1 MNELRHT
8 VCLMVFLIAHALP
21 AWGGVTLT
29 GFVTDS
35 VGETV
40 PGATV
45 KVYAAPASKSMLV
58 YGAASPGGEF
68 RLTLPG
74 DYSNVTVKVSAV
86 GYRTET
92 MQASVGTRLHVRLS
106 PAPTTL
112 KAITVKAPAIR
123 TQGDTLIFDVAAF
136 SSRGDRSIEAV
147 ISRLPG
153 ITVDEER
160 KIKYN
165 GEPIN
170 KFYIEG
176 ADMLTGNYRLATR
189 NISPE
194 DVASVNVYENHQP
207 KKVLEGIEFS
217 ERAALNLKLK
227 KKSMLRPV
235 GNLKAGAGY
244 GGRRALGLGEGFGFL
259 VSPELQLMG
268 TLKAGN
274 YGDTYSTEVSRSHQ
288 NMAPAAL
295 AGRFFNRHLFGS
307 PPVATGRYLHNNSLM
322 TSANALVKK
331 SKVTTLTFNVSY
343 LQDRNRYGSRNV
355 TEYFG
360 LENGPLRITE
370 ENASVM
376 RSNNLYATAKI
387 ETNANNL
394 YLREQIGFSGE
405 FTDNSYRLSGNSQ
418 VLQKLGTDSYGL
430 RNRLDLTLRKGSR
443 VWDIKS
449 DISFSN
455 LPVNSIHAFNTLADT
470 LMADQS
476 IGGFSFRST
485 HSTSFTKILSE
496 KWMTGADMLLKA
508 DYDRIEATDRSRP
521 SVAERT
527 DVTSG
532 YTLETRLVPYIQ
544 WKGGYGSV
552 RIDAPLT
559 LYDMGFRY
567 GLARKHF
574 YFHRLYPGAS
584 VTMRYTTRFKL
595 QNSLLLSHNTTPGDI
610 MDFMTVPV
618 HTSYRTLS
626 VGGSGVLGLRKMA
639 SVAYSASYRNPL
651 YGFNGNLQ
659 VMFSRTSSNVMR
671 SSEVSSSQTSGS
683 VIDRK
688 NSAENLNA
696 ALNLSKF
703 VRGIGTTFLLSAN
716 YIDMRTRSVRNG
728 SEIRLNNS
736 VCILHPS
743 LSSILVKDVLTVDL
757 GCEYELSRQAIRGI
771 GEPTHLS
778 NITGK
783 YQISLFPIKNLQISL
798 GGSLADISIGDDMR
812 KIDLFLDGSM
822 RWMAGKW
829 EIELKMR
836 NLTDRK
842 SYVISKYV
850 GDDSYVTTYMLRP
863 REGMLA
869 VRWKF

>member
-1 MNELRHT
+1 MNPLRHT
-8 VCLMVFLIAHALP
+8 VCLLVFLIAHALT

-29 GFVTDS
+29 GYVTDS

-40 PGATV
+40 PGAMV
-45 KVYAAPASKSMLV
+45 KVYATPASKSMLV
-58 YGAASPGGEF
+58 YGAASPEGEF

-92 MQASVGTRLHVRLS
+92 MQVSVETRLHVRLS

-123 TQGDTLIFDVAAF
+123 AQGDTLIFDVAAF

-153 ITVDEER
+153 ITVDEEG

-360 LENGPLRITE
+360 LENGPLRIIE

-405 FTDNSYRLSGNSQ
+405 FTDNSYSLSGNMQ
-418 VLQKLGTDSYGL
+418 ARQRLGSDSYGV
-430 RNRLDLTLRKGSR
+430 RNRLDMTFRRGSR
-443 VWDIKS
+443 VWDVKS

-455 LPVNSIHAFNTLADT
+455 LPVNYIHAFNPMADT
-470 LMADQS
+470 LIVSQS
-476 IGGFSFRST
+476 VSGFAFRSS
-485 HSTSFTKILSE
+485 HSTSFTQIISE
-496 KWMTGADMLLKA
+496 EWMTGTDISVKA
-508 DYDRIEATDRSRP
+508 DYDRIGATDRGIHP
-521 SVAERT
+521 ATE

-532 YTLETRLVPYIQ
+532 YTIETRAAPYIQ

-552 RIDAPLT
+552 RIDVPLT

-567 GLARKHF
+567 GQDRKHF
-574 YFHRLYPGAS
+574 SFHRLYPGAS

-595 QNSLLLSHNTTPGDI
+595 QNSLRLSYNSTPGDI

-618 HTSYRTLS
+618 YTSYRTRS
-626 VGGSGVLGLRKMA
+626 TGGTGVLGLRRMS
-639 SVAYSASYRNPL
+639 SVLFSTSYRNPI

-683 VIDRK
+683 VVDRK

-703 VRGIGTTFLLSAN
+703 VSGIGTTFLFSAN

-736 VCILHPS
+736 ICILHPS

-798 GGSLADISIGDDMR
+798 GGSLADISIGGDMR
-812 KIDLFLDGSM
+812 KTDLFLDCSM

-829 EIELKMR
+829 EVELKMR

>member
-1 MNELRHT
+1 MNPLRHT
-8 VCLMVFLIAHALP
+8 VCLLVFLIAHALT

-29 GFVTDS
+29 GYVTDS

-40 PGATV
+40 PGAMV
-45 KVYAAPASKSMLV
+45 KVYATPASKSMLV
-58 YGAASPGGEF
+58 YGAASPEGEF

-92 MQASVGTRLHVRLS
+92 MQVSVGTRLHVRLS

-123 TQGDTLIFDVAAF
+123 AQGDTLIFDVAAF

-153 ITVDEER
+153 ITVDEEG

-244 GGRRALGLGEGFGFL
+244 GGRRAVGLGEGFGFL

-360 LENGPLRITE
+360 LENGPLRIIE

-387 ETNANNL
+387 ETNGNNL

-405 FTDNSYRLSGNSQ
+405 FTDNSYSLSGNMQ
-418 VLQKLGTDSYGL
+418 ARQRLGSDSYGV
-430 RNRLDLTLRKGSR
+430 RNRLDLTFRRGSR
-443 VWDIKS
+443 VWDVKS

-455 LPVNSIHAFNTLADT
+455 LPVNYIHAFNPMADT
-470 LMADQS
+470 LIVSQS
-476 IGGFSFRST
+476 VSGFAFRSS
-485 HSTSFTKILSE
+485 HSTSFTQIISE
-496 KWMTGADMLLKA
+496 EWLTGTDISVKA
-508 DYDRIEATDRSRP
+508 DYDRIGATDRGIHP
-521 SVAERT
+521 ATE

-532 YTLETRLVPYIQ
+532 YTIETRAAPYIQ

-552 RIDAPLT
+552 RIDVPLT

-567 GLARKHF
+567 GQDRKHF
-574 YFHRLYPGAS
+574 SFHRLYPGAS

-595 QNSLLLSHNTTPGDI
+595 QNSLRLSYNSTPGDI

-618 HTSYRTLS
+618 YTSYRTRS
-626 VGGSGVLGLRKMA
+626 TGGTGVLGLRRMS
-639 SVAYSASYRNPL
+639 SVLFSTSYRNPI

-683 VIDRK
+683 VVDRK

-703 VRGIGTTFLLSAN
+703 VSGIGTTFLFSAN

-736 VCILHPS
+736 ICILHPS

-783 YQISLFPIKNLQISL
+783 YQISLFPIKNFQISL
-798 GGSLADISIGDDMR
+798 GGSLADISIGGDMR
-812 KIDLFLDGSM
+812 KTDLFLDCSM

-829 EIELKMR
+829 EVELKMR

>member
-1 MNELRHT
+1 MNPLRHT
-8 VCLMVFLIAHALP
+8 VCLLVFLIAHALT

-29 GFVTDS
+29 GYVTDS

-40 PGATV
+40 PGAMV
-45 KVYAAPASKSMLV
+45 KVYATPASKSMLV
-58 YGAASPGGEF
+58 YGAASPEGEF

-92 MQASVGTRLHVRLS
+92 MQVSVGTRLHVRLS

-123 TQGDTLIFDVAAF
+123 AQGDTLIFDVAAF

-153 ITVDEER
+153 ITVDEEG

-360 LENGPLRITE
+360 LENGPLRIIE

-387 ETNANNL
+387 ETNGNNL

-405 FTDNSYRLSGNSQ
+405 FTDNSYSLSGNMQ
-418 VLQKLGTDSYGL
+418 ARQRLGSDSYGV
-430 RNRLDLTLRKGSR
+430 RNRLDLTFRRGSR
-443 VWDIKS
+443 VWDVKS

-455 LPVNSIHAFNTLADT
+455 LPVNYIHAFNPMADT
-470 LMADQS
+470 LIVSQS
-476 IGGFSFRST
+476 VSGFAFRSS
-485 HSTSFTKILSE
+485 HSTSFTQIISE
-496 KWMTGADMLLKA
+496 EWLTGTDISVKA
-508 DYDRIEATDRSRP
+508 DYDRIGATDRGIHP
-521 SVAERT
+521 ATE

-532 YTLETRLVPYIQ
+532 YTIETRAAPYIQ

-552 RIDAPLT
+552 RIDVPLT

-567 GLARKHF
+567 GQDRKHF
-574 YFHRLYPGAS
+574 SFHRLYPGAS

-595 QNSLLLSHNTTPGDI
+595 QNSLRLSYNSTPGDI

-618 HTSYRTLS
+618 YTSYRTRS
-626 VGGSGVLGLRKMA
+626 TGGTGVLGLRRMS
-639 SVAYSASYRNPL
+639 SVLFSTSYRNPI

-683 VIDRK
+683 VVDRK

-703 VRGIGTTFLLSAN
+703 VSGIGTTFLFSAN

-736 VCILHPS
+736 ICILHPS

-783 YQISLFPIKNLQISL
+783 YQISLFPIKNFQISL
-798 GGSLADISIGDDMR
+798 GGSLADISIGGDMR
-812 KIDLFLDGSM
+812 KTDLFLDCSM

-829 EIELKMR
+829 EVELKMR

>member
-1 MNELRHT
+1 MNPLRHT
-8 VCLMVFLIAHALP
+8 VCLLVFLIAHALT

-29 GFVTDS
+29 GYVTDS

-40 PGATV
+40 PGAMV
-45 KVYAAPASKSMLV
+45 KVYATPASKSMLV
-58 YGAASPGGEF
+58 YGAASPEGEF

-92 MQASVGTRLHVRLS
+92 MQVSVETRLHVRLS

-123 TQGDTLIFDVAAF
+123 AQGDTLIFDVAAF

-153 ITVDEER
+153 ITVDEEG

-360 LENGPLRITE
+360 LENGPLRIIE

-405 FTDNSYRLSGNSQ
+405 FTDNSYSLSGNMQ
-418 VLQKLGTDSYGL
+418 ARQRLGSDSYGV
-430 RNRLDLTLRKGSR
+430 RNRLDLTFRRGSR
-443 VWDIKS
+443 VWDVKS

-455 LPVNSIHAFNTLADT
+455 LPVNYIHAFNPMADT
-470 LMADQS
+470 LIVSQS
-476 IGGFSFRST
+476 VSGFAFRSS
-485 HSTSFTKILSE
+485 HSTSFTQIISE
-496 KWMTGADMLLKA
+496 EWMTGTDISVKA
-508 DYDRIEATDRSRP
+508 DYDRIGATDRGIHP
-521 SVAERT
+521 ATE

-532 YTLETRLVPYIQ
+532 YTIETRAAPYIQ

-552 RIDAPLT
+552 RIDVPLT

-567 GLARKHF
+567 GQDRKHF
-574 YFHRLYPGAS
+574 SFHRLYPGAS

-595 QNSLLLSHNTTPGDI
+595 QNSLRLSYNSTPGDI

-618 HTSYRTLS
+618 YTSYRTRS
-626 VGGSGVLGLRKMA
+626 TGGTGVLGLRRMS
-639 SVAYSASYRNPL
+639 SVLFSTSYRNPI

-683 VIDRK
+683 VVDRK

-703 VRGIGTTFLLSAN
+703 VSGIGTTFLFSAN

-736 VCILHPS
+736 ICILHPS

-798 GGSLADISIGDDMR
+798 GGSLADISIGGDMR
-812 KIDLFLDGSM
+812 KTDLFLDCSM

-829 EIELKMR
+829 EVELKMR

>member
-1 MNELRHT
+1 MNPLRHT
-8 VCLMVFLIAHALP
+8 VCLLVFLIAHALT

-29 GFVTDS
+29 GYVTDS

-40 PGATV
+40 PGALV
-45 KVYAAPASKSMLV
+45 KVYATPASKSMLV
-58 YGAASPGGEF
+58 YGAASPEGEF

-92 MQASVGTRLHVRLS
+92 MQVSVGTRLHVRLS

-123 TQGDTLIFDVAAF
+123 AQGDTLIFDVAAF

-153 ITVDEER
+153 ITVDEEG

-360 LENGPLRITE
+360 LENGPLRIIE

-405 FTDNSYRLSGNSQ
+405 FTDNSYSLSGNMQ
-418 VLQKLGTDSYGL
+418 ARQRLGSNSYGV
-430 RNRLDLTLRKGSR
+430 RNRLDLTFRRGSR
-443 VWDIKS
+443 VWDVKS

-455 LPVNSIHAFNTLADT
+455 LPVNYIHAFNPMADT
-470 LMADQS
+470 LIVSQS
-476 IGGFSFRST
+476 VSGFAFRSS
-485 HSTSFTKILSE
+485 HSTSFTQIISE
-496 KWMTGADMLLKA
+496 EWMTGTDISVKA
-508 DYDRIEATDRSRP
+508 DYDRIGATDRGSHP
-521 SVAERT
+521 ATE

-532 YTLETRLVPYIQ
+532 YTIETRAAPYIQ

-552 RIDAPLT
+552 RIDVPLT

-567 GLARKHF
+567 GQDRKHF
-574 YFHRLYPGAS
+574 SFHRLYPGAS

-595 QNSLLLSHNTTPGDI
+595 QNSLRLSYNSTPGDI

-618 HTSYRTLS
+618 YTSYRTRS
-626 VGGSGVLGLRKMA
+626 TGGTGVLGLRRMS
-639 SVAYSASYRNPL
+639 SVLFSTSYRNPI

-683 VIDRK
+683 VVDRK

-703 VRGIGTTFLLSAN
+703 VSGIGTTFLFSAN

-736 VCILHPS
+736 ICILHPS

-798 GGSLADISIGDDMR
+798 GGSLADISIGGDMR
-812 KIDLFLDGSM
+812 KTDLFLDCSM

-829 EIELKMR
+829 EVELKMR

>member
-1 MNELRHT
+1 MNPLRHT
-8 VCLMVFLIAHALP
+8 VCLLVFLIAHALT

-29 GFVTDS
+29 GYVTDS

-40 PGATV
+40 PGAMV
-45 KVYAAPASKSMLV
+45 KVYATPASKSMLV
-58 YGAASPGGEF
+58 YGAASPEGEF

-92 MQASVGTRLHVRLS
+92 MQVSVGTRLHVRLS

-123 TQGDTLIFDVAAF
+123 AQGDTLIFDVAAF

-153 ITVDEER
+153 ITVDEEG

-360 LENGPLRITE
+360 LENGPLRIIE

-405 FTDNSYRLSGNSQ
+405 FTDNSYSLSGNMQ
-418 VLQKLGTDSYGL
+418 ARQRLGSDSYGV
-430 RNRLDLTLRKGSR
+430 RNRLDLTFRRGSR
-443 VWDIKS
+443 VWDVKS

-455 LPVNSIHAFNTLADT
+455 LPVNYIHAFNPMADT
-470 LMADQS
+470 LIVSQS
-476 IGGFSFRST
+476 VSGFAFRSS
-485 HSTSFTKILSE
+485 HSTSFTQIISE
-496 KWMTGADMLLKA
+496 EWMTGTDISVKA
-508 DYDRIEATDRSRP
+508 DYDRIGATDRGIHP
-521 SVAERT
+521 ATE

-532 YTLETRLVPYIQ
+532 YTIETRAAPYIQ

-552 RIDAPLT
+552 RIDVPLT

-567 GLARKHF
+567 GQDRKHF
-574 YFHRLYPGAS
+574 SFHRLYPGAS

-595 QNSLLLSHNTTPGDI
+595 QNSLRLSYNSTPGDI

-618 HTSYRTLS
+618 YTSYRTRS
-626 VGGSGVLGLRKMA
+626 TGGTGVLGLRRMS
-639 SVAYSASYRNPL
+639 SVLFSTSYRNPI

-683 VIDRK
+683 VVDRK

-703 VRGIGTTFLLSAN
+703 VSGIGTTFLFSAN

-736 VCILHPS
+736 ICILHPS

-798 GGSLADISIGDDMR
+798 GGSLADISIGGDMR
-812 KIDLFLDGSM
+812 KTDLFLDCSM

-829 EIELKMR
+829 EVELKMR

>member
-1 MNELRHT
+1 
-8 VCLMVFLIAHALP
+8 
-21 AWGGVTLT
+21 
-29 GFVTDS
+29 
-35 VGETV
+35 
-40 PGATV
+40 
-45 KVYAAPASKSMLV
+45 MLV

-235 GNLKAGAGY
+235 GNLKAGTGY

-430 RNRLDLTLRKGSR
+430 
-443 VWDIKS
+443 
-449 DISFSN
+449 
-455 LPVNSIHAFNTLADT
+455 
-470 LMADQS
+470 
-476 IGGFSFRST
+476 
-485 HSTSFTKILSE
+485 
-496 KWMTGADMLLKA
+496 GA
-508 DYDRIEATDRSRP
+508 E
-521 SVAERT
+521 
-527 DVTSG
+527 
-532 YTLETRLVPYIQ
+532 
-544 WKGGYGSV
+544 
-552 RIDAPLT
+552 
-559 LYDMGFRY
+559 
-567 GLARKHF
+567 
-574 YFHRLYPGAS
+574 
-584 VTMRYTTRFKL
+584 
-595 QNSLLLSHNTTPGDI
+595 
-610 MDFMTVPV
+610 
-618 HTSYRTLS
+618 
-626 VGGSGVLGLRKMA
+626 
-639 SVAYSASYRNPL
+639 
-651 YGFNGNLQ
+651 
-659 VMFSRTSSNVMR
+659 
-671 SSEVSSSQTSGS
+671 
-683 VIDRK
+683 
-688 NSAENLNA
+688 
-696 ALNLSKF
+696 
-703 VRGIGTTFLLSAN
+703 FL
-716 YIDMRTRSVRNG
+716 
-728 SEIRLNNS
+728 
-736 VCILHPS
+736 
-743 LSSILVKDVLTVDL
+743 
-757 GCEYELSRQAIRGI
+757 
-771 GEPTHLS
+771 
-778 NITGK
+778 
-783 YQISLFPIKNLQISL
+783 
-798 GGSLADISIGDDMR
+798 
-812 KIDLFLDGSM
+812 
-822 RWMAGKW
+822 
-829 EIELKMR
+829 
-836 NLTDRK
+836 
-842 SYVISKYV
+842 
-850 GDDSYVTTYMLRP
+850 
-863 REGMLA
+863 
-869 VRWKF
+869 

>member
-1 MNELRHT
+1 MNALRHT
-8 VCLMVFLIAHALP
+8 VCLLVFLIAHALT

-40 PGATV
+40 PGAMV
-45 KVYAAPASKSMLV
+45 KVYATPASKSMLV

-74 DYSNVTVKVSAV
+74 DYSTVTVKVSAV

-123 TQGDTLIFDVAAF
+123 AQGDTLIFDVAAF

-153 ITVDEER
+153 ITVDEEG

-227 KKSMLRPV
+227 KKSMLKPV

-244 GGRRALGLGEGFGFL
+244 GGRRTLGLGEGFGFL
-259 VSPELQLMG
+259 ISPDLQLMG

-360 LENGPLRITE
+360 LENGPLRIIE

-405 FTDNSYRLSGNSQ
+405 FTDNSYSLSGNSR

-430 RNRLDLTLRKGSR
+430 RNRMDLTLRKGSR

-476 IGGFSFRST
+476 VGGFSFRST
-485 HSTSFTKILSE
+485 HSTSFTKIFSE

-521 SVAERT
+521 SVSERT

-532 YTLETRLVPYIQ
+532 YTMETRLVPYIQ

-552 RIDAPLT
+552 RIDVPLT

-567 GLARKHF
+567 GLDRKHF
-574 YFHRLYPGAS
+574 SFHRLYPGAS

-595 QNSLLLSHNTTPGDI
+595 QNSLRLSYNTTPGDI

-618 HTSYRTLS
+618 HTSYRTVS
-626 VGGSGVLGLRKMA
+626 VGGNGVLGLRKMA
-639 SVAYSASYRNPL
+639 SAVYSASYRNPL

-683 VIDRK
+683 VVDRK
-688 NSAENLNA
+688 NSAKNLNA

-703 VRGIGTTFLLSAN
+703 VSGIGTTFLLSAN

-728 SEIRLNNS
+728 
-736 VCILHPS
+736 
-743 LSSILVKDVLTVDL
+743 
-757 GCEYELSRQAIRGI
+757 
-771 GEPTHLS
+771 
-778 NITGK
+778 
-783 YQISLFPIKNLQISL
+783 
-798 GGSLADISIGDDMR
+798 
-812 KIDLFLDGSM
+812 
-822 RWMAGKW
+822 
-829 EIELKMR
+829 
-836 NLTDRK
+836 
-842 SYVISKYV
+842 
-850 GDDSYVTTYMLRP
+850 
-863 REGMLA
+863 
-869 VRWKF
+869 

>member
-1 MNELRHT
+1 MNPLRHT
-8 VCLMVFLIAHALP
+8 VCLLVFLIAHALT

-29 GFVTDS
+29 GYVTDS

-40 PGATV
+40 PGAMV
-45 KVYAAPASKSMLV
+45 KVYATPASKSMLV
-58 YGAASPGGEF
+58 YGAASPEGEF

-92 MQASVGTRLHVRLS
+92 MQVSVETRLHVRLS

-123 TQGDTLIFDVAAF
+123 AQGDTLIFDVAAF

-153 ITVDEER
+153 ITVDEEG

-360 LENGPLRITE
+360 LENGPLRIIE

-405 FTDNSYRLSGNSQ
+405 FTDNSYSLSGNMQ
-418 VLQKLGTDSYGL
+418 ARQRLGSDSYGV
-430 RNRLDLTLRKGSR
+430 RNRLDLTFRRGSR
-443 VWDIKS
+443 VWDVKS

-455 LPVNSIHAFNTLADT
+455 LPVNYIHAFNPMADT
-470 LMADQS
+470 LIVSQS
-476 IGGFSFRST
+476 VSGFAFRSS
-485 HSTSFTKILSE
+485 HSTSFTQIISE
-496 KWMTGADMLLKA
+496 EWMTGTDISVKA
-508 DYDRIEATDRSRP
+508 DYDRIGATDRGIHP
-521 SVAERT
+521 ATE

-532 YTLETRLVPYIQ
+532 YTIETRAAPYIQ

-552 RIDAPLT
+552 RIDVPLT

-567 GLARKHF
+567 GQDRKHF
-574 YFHRLYPGAS
+574 SFHRLYPGAS

-595 QNSLLLSHNTTPGDI
+595 QNSLRLSYNSTPGDI

-618 HTSYRTLS
+618 YTSYRTRS
-626 VGGSGVLGLRKMA
+626 TGGTGVLGLRRMS
-639 SVAYSASYRNPL
+639 SVLFSTSYRNPI

-683 VIDRK
+683 VVDRK

-703 VRGIGTTFLLSAN
+703 VSGIGTTFLFSAN

-736 VCILHPS
+736 ICILHPS

-757 GCEYELSRQAIRGI
+757 GCEYGLSRQAIRGI

-798 GGSLADISIGDDMR
+798 GGSLADISIGGDMR
-812 KIDLFLDGSM
+812 KTDLFLDCSM

-829 EIELKMR
+829 EVELKMR